1 LKGEKIKMEITEEE
15 FKDYESIRLSGA
27 TNMFNIS
34 EIINLSNNL
43 DKEKCL
49 FIMKNYE
56 ELSEKYLN

>member
-1 LKGEKIKMEITEEE
+1 MEITEEE